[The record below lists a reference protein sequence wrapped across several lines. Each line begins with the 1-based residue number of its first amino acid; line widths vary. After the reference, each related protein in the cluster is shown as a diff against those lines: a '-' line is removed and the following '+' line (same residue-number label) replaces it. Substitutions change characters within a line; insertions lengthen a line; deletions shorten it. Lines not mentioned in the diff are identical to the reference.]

1 MRRVTSGEHLM
12 SRQRQEWRVGC
23 EQERTAPCLQWIA
36 PLAPCRAGQ
45 FTTESLPLGRWRRAL
60 KPSPKRRP
68 QNATWERCT
77 GLAGLPAST
86 NCARRPA
93 AAAIRRPVSSG
104 VGAPPRPTMPS
115 PRWLALLR
123 RAILLT
129 LAITVSALLRSRLP
143 APAAAATISSSPPTD
158 TRPHAVA
165 RYRRP
170 RANLRCTR
178 ARLSTITPH
187 LSEHEASSHGG
198 QHGRDGSNL
207 HLDGELAVR
216 LLVAVLAGGMIGLER
231 RTAARPAGV
240 RTLALVSMGA
250 ATFTIVS
257 IFGFA
262 GSDASRVAAQVASGV
277 GFIGAGVIGS
287 GASGR
292 AAMGLSTASAIWVAA
307 ALGVASGAGLY
318 FVAMFGS
325 ILTVLILRGGKRQ
338 APPDAGAP
346 TDAHAPRM
354 MREHASTTTGHLR
367 THEPMEYPYDPD
379 ED

>member
-1 MRRVTSGEHLM
+1 M
-12 SRQRQEWRVGC
+12 SRRRQEWRVGC
-23 EQERTAPCLQWIA
+23 EQESAASCLQWIA
-36 PLAPCRAGQ
+36 PLAPRRAGQ
-45 FTTESLPLGRWRRAL
+45 FTTGSLPLGRWRRTL
-60 KPSPKRRP
+60 KPSPKCLP

-77 GLAGLPAST
+77 GLAGLRAST
-86 NCARRPA
+86 NGARRPA
-93 AAAIRRPVSSG
+93 AAAIRPVSSG
-104 VGAPPRPTMPS
+104 VGASPRPTVPS
-115 PRWLALLR
+115 LLWIALLR

-129 LAITVSALLRSRLP
+129 LAVSVSVLMRGRPP
-143 APAAAATISSSPPTD
+143 APAAAATISASAPTD
-158 TRPHAVA
+158 TRPHTIR
-165 RYRRP
+165 RYHRP
-170 RANLRCTR
+170 RANLRCAR
-178 ARLSTITPH
+178 ARLSMFAPH
-187 LSEHEASSHGG
+187 LTEHEASSHGG
-198 QHGRDGSNL
+198 QHGRDSSSL
-207 HLDGELAVR
+207 HLEGELVVR

-262 GSDASRVAAQVASGV
+262 GSDTSRVAAQVASGV

-325 ILTVLILRGGKRQ
+325 ILTVMILRGGKRA

-354 MREHASTTTGHLR
+354 MREHASTTTGHLQTR
-367 THEPMEYPYDPD
+367 EPMEYPYDPD